1 MGLKNAP
8 IQFQQMMDD
17 LLGELKDIC
26 DVYLDDIII
35 SSRMVEGEDLL
46 DTHERDIRRVLD
58 TLKKYR
64 LIADLTK
71 CYFFLPEVEFCSHIL
86 GGGTRKPG
94 PGT

>member
-17 LLGELKDIC
+17 LLGELRDIC

-35 SSRMVEGEDLL
+35 SSRMVEGEELL
-46 DTHERDIRRVLD
+46 VTHDRDIRRVLD
-58 TLKKYR
+58 TLRKYH

-71 CYFFLPEVEFCSHIL
+71 CYFFSA
-86 GGGTRKPG
+86 RS
-94 PGT
+94 